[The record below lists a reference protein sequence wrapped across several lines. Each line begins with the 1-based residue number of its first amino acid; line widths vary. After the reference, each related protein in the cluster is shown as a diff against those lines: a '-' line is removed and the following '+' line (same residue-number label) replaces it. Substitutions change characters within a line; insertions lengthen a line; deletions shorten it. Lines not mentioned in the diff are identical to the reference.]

1 MKRHLWAI
9 LVVCALLLG
18 LVPTAF
24 AQGVDLNC
32 LGLSADDCK
41 IVTDATANTANL
53 RSFTQSFTFEL
64 NVSGME
70 TLDPTATPL
79 SLKASGSGPFV
90 LDPAVTPMEN
100 AVAMALDINGEA
112 SGQSGAFSLVIV
124 DGVLYFKDPTSDKWM
139 GIKLQDAMGQAGAL
153 TGGLVPGVGGAPSDG
168 STTVDPAVAQ
178 AAMGAMSSLAT
189 FDPFA
194 IDGFANQSRQT
205 DAELDGQKM
214 YAFQHTFN
222 LDALFKSPEF
232 QKLLTDLGQV
242 AAQADQSAAQ
252 VAMMLPMISQLAT
265 GEISFTRWIGADD
278 GFAHRIVLS
287 ANLVIDLN
295 AMMGASGSSGTQL
308 PPINLQFSL
317 SVDMT
322 KINDTTAP
330 TAPEGAEMIDMSQAM
345 SGM

>member
-9 LVVCALLLG
+9 LVVCVMLLG

-53 RSFTQSFTFEL
+53 RSFNQSFTFEL
-64 NVSGME
+64 NVSGIE
-70 TLDPTATPL
+70 TLDPSAEPV
-79 SLKASGSGPFV
+79 SLRASGSGPFV
-90 LDPAVTPMEN
+90 LDPTAASMEN
-100 AVAMALDINGEA
+100 GVAMALDITGEANGE
-112 SGQSGAFSLVIV
+112 SGMFSLVIV

-139 GIKLQDAMGQAGAL
+139 GMKLSDVQGQVGAL
-153 TGGLVPGVGGAPSDG
+153 TGGIVPGVGSPSDSG
-168 STTVDPAVAQ
+168 TEVDPAAAQ
-178 AAMGAMSSLAT
+178 AMMGVVGALAT

-194 IDGFANQSRQT
+194 INGFANQTRQA
-205 DAELDGQKM
+205 DAELHGQKM

-232 QKLLTDLGQV
+232 QKLLTTLGQ
-242 AAQADQSAAQ
+242 AASQADESAAQ

-265 GEISFTRWIGADD
+265 GEITFTRWIGADD
-278 GFAHRIVLS
+278 SFAHRIVLS
-287 ANLVIDLN
+287 ADLNIDLN
-295 AMMGASGSSGTQL
+295 ALMGGSGSSGQQM

-317 SVDMT
+317 SVDMSN
-322 KINDTTAP
+322 INDTAAP

>member
-9 LVVCALLLG
+9 LLVCAMLLG
-18 LVPTAF
+18 LVPSAL

-53 RSFTQSFTFEL
+53 RSFNQSFTFEL

-70 TLDPTATPL
+70 TLDPTAEPVA
-79 SLKASGSGPFV
+79 LKASGSGPFV
-90 LDPAVTPMEN
+90 FNPAAESMQSGF
-100 AVAMALDINGEA
+100 AMALDMTGEANGE
-112 SGQSGAFSLVIV
+112 SGAFSLVIV
-124 DGVLYFKDPTSDKWM
+124 DGVLYFKDPSNDKWM
-139 GIKLQDAMGQAGAL
+139 GIKLEDAMGQAGAL
-153 TGGLVPGVGGAPSDG
+153 TGGLVPGIGSSDSG
-168 STTVDPAVAQ
+168 TEVDPAAAQ
-178 AAMGAMSSLAT
+178 AAMGAMSALAT

-194 IDGFANQSRQT
+194 IDGFANQSRLG
-205 DAELDGQKM
+205 DESLDGQTM

-222 LDALFKSPEF
+222 LDALFKSPQF

-265 GEISFTRWIGADD
+265 GEIAFTRWIGADD

-287 ANLVIDLN
+287 ADLNIDLN
-295 AMMGASGSSGTQL
+295 AMMGASGSSGQQM

-317 SVDMT
+317 SVDMSN
-322 KINDTTAP
+322 INDTAAP
-330 TAPEGAEMIDMSQAM
+330 VAPEGAEMIDLSEAM

>member
-9 LVVCALLLG
+9 LVVCAMLLG
-18 LVPTAF
+18 LVPSAF

-41 IVTDATANTANL
+41 IVTDATANTANV
-53 RSFTQSFTFEL
+53 RSFTQAFTFEL

-70 TLDPTATPL
+70 TLDPTAEPL
-79 SLKASGSGPFV
+79 ALKASGSGPFV
-90 LDPAVTPMEN
+90 LDPAAASMESG
-100 AVAMALDINGEA
+100 VAMALDITGEA
-112 SGQSGAFSLVIV
+112 NGDSGTFSMIIV
-124 DGVLYFKDPTSDKWM
+124 DGVMYFKDSSSDQWM
-139 GIKLQDAMGQAGAL
+139 GIKLEDAMGQAGAL
-153 TGGLVPGVGGAPSDG
+153 TGGLVPGMGGSDSG
-168 STTVDPAVAQ
+168 TEVDPAAAQ
-178 AAMGAMSSLAT
+178 AAMGAMSALAT

-194 IDGFANQSRQT
+194 IDGFANQSRQS
-205 DAELDGQKM
+205 DAELDGQTM

-222 LDALFKSPEF
+222 LDALFKSAEF

-252 VAMMLPMISQLAT
+252 IAMMLPMISQLAT
-265 GEISFTRWIGADD
+265 GEIAFTRWIGADD

-287 ANLVIDLN
+287 ADLNIDLN
-295 AMMGASGSSGTQL
+295 AMMGASGSSGQQM

-322 KINDTTAP
+322 NINDTAAP
-330 TAPEGAEMIDMSQAM
+330 TAPEGAEMIDMSEAM

>member
-9 LVVCALLLG
+9 LVVCAMLLG
-18 LVPTAF
+18 LVPSAF

-53 RSFTQSFTFEL
+53 RSFNQSFTFEL

-70 TLDPTATPL
+70 TLDPTSEPL
-79 SLKASGSGPFV
+79 ALKASGSGPFV
-90 LDPAVTPMEN
+90 LDPAAASMEN
-100 AVAMALDINGEA
+100 GVAMALDISGEA
-112 SGQSGAFSLVIV
+112 NGDSGTFSMVIV
-124 DGVLYFKDPTSDKWM
+124 DGVMYFKDSSSDQWM
-139 GIKLQDAMGQAGAL
+139 GIKLEDAMGQAGAL
-153 TGGLVPGVGGAPSDG
+153 TGGLVPGMGGPADG
-168 STTVDPAVAQ
+168 SGSEVDPAAAQ
-178 AAMGAMSSLAT
+178 AAMGAMSALAT

-194 IDGFANQSRQT
+194 IDGFAGQSRLG
-205 DAELDGQKM
+205 DESLDGQTM

-265 GEISFTRWIGADD
+265 GEIAFTRWIGADD
-278 GFAHRIVLS
+278 GFAHRIVLT
-287 ANLVIDLN
+287 ADLNIDLN
-295 AMMGASGSSGTQL
+295 AMMGASGSSGQQM

-317 SVDMT
+317 SVDMSN
-322 KINDTTAP
+322 INDTAAP
-330 TAPEGAEMIDMSQAM
+330 TAPEGAEMIDMSEAM
-345 SGM
+345 GGM